1 MSEAPRPEENIF
13 SELAKVVLGTQLD
26 EFRKVAVS
34 ARTNLVKLFQGE
46 AEDISFAGRNIVKD
60 QIQVQE
66 VEVQTDQISVDPL
79 SILLGKVRL
88 SEPIDSHIRLV
99 LSEDNLNRNMNS
111 DYVKNFLQPIE
122 LNVEGEAV
130 FLELKPPFSIRLL
143 SNNRIRFTGDAIV
156 RSARNTQTIGF
167 SAVIRPRTE
176 SEPIKMESFY
186 CTPNDGQSIP
196 LLIALMQWMQ
206 TLVSQPYLE
215 FAGIAFQVKLLSIQD
230 KELTTEIE
238 IHASQMPTL

>member
-1 MSEAPRPEENIF
+1 MSDSPRPEENIF
-13 SELAKVVLGTQLD
+13 SEFAKLVVGTQLD

-46 AEDISFAGRNIVKD
+46 VENISFAGRNIVKD
-60 QIQVQE
+60 EIQVQE
-66 VEVQTDQISVDPL
+66 VEVQADQISVDPL
-79 SILLGKVRL
+79 SILLGKIRL

-111 DYVKNFLQPIE
+111 DYVKGFLQPIE
-122 LNVEGEAV
+122 LNVEGKTV
-130 FLELKPPFSIRLL
+130 FLELKPPFSLRLL
-143 SNNRIRFTGDAIV
+143 SNNRMRFTGDAII
-156 RSARNTQTIGF
+156 RSARNIQTIGF
-167 SAVIRPRTE
+167 SAVVCPRTE
-176 SEPIKMESFY
+176 IEPIKMESFY

-196 LLIALMQWMQ
+196 LMIALMQWMQ

-215 FAGIAFQVKLLSIQD
+215 FAGIAFQVKLLSIQN